1 MLGYLDAG
9 SGSIIAS
16 AAAAGFAGG
25 AGGARGG
32 RRGPDRRV
40 TNAAGDV
47 RSEEP
52 ASFRDPATT
61 VFYDGDRVLRGL
73 DDGAAADW
81 RALAGAAFFPR
92 LVGEGKVVRTDEADS
107 AALGPLAERFAAVLE
122 HERVPFVSYPH
133 EWPFGMLRDA
143 A

>member
-16 AAAAGFAGG
+16 AAAAGFGGG

-73 DDGAAADW
+73 DEGAAEDW
-81 RALAGAAFFPR
+81 WALAATRFFPR
-92 LVGEGKVVRTDEADS
+92 LVAEGKVVRTEAVDP
-107 AALGPLAERFAAVLE
+107 AGLGPATDRFAAVL
-122 HERVPFVSYPH
+122 
-133 EWPFGMLRDA
+133 
-143 A
+143 